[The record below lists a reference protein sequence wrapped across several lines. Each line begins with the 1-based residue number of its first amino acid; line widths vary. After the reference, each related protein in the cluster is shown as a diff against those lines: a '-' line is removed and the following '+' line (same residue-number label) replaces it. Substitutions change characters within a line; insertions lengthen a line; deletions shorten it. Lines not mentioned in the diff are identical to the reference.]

1 MNLKHDEPLSR
12 FAFNVNLRRYNMVG
26 YVVGLDG
33 ARQLALI
40 YLSRRGVWFV
50 AATLA
55 VFTAGP
61 YTRYLIS
68 LPLTQRRKDVSSLCP
83 KP

>member
-1 MNLKHDEPLSR
+1 
-12 FAFNVNLRRYNMVG
+12 MVG

-40 YLSRRGVWFV
+40 YLSRRGVCFV

-55 VFTAGP
+55 VFSAGP
-61 YTRYLIS
+61 YTHYLIR
-68 LPLTQRRKDVSSLCP
+68 LTLTQRRKHASFLCT